1 MENQNIG
8 RMPKIVKDGSANY
21 GRYAKVIDYLEA
33 SDQYRVQY
41 KNGDIRT
48 YKASDLLFNDK
59 CEVGQYVIV
68 NSKNYSDAFLAILEE
83 RDENDHTVKVKIN
96 DFATKWFEESEIT
109 KVLPVHKFAIPVGE
123 YFIAKDPYRGISFTK
138 YFTVNNEFSFR
149 DINDLVP
156 NLIDK
161 AIVVTDISDE
171 DADENEE

>member
-8 RMPKIVKDGSANY
+8 RMPKIVKEGSANY

-68 NSKNYSDAFLAILEE
+68 NSENYDEAFLAVLVE
-83 RDENDHTVKVKIN
+83 RDEVDHTVKVKIN
-96 DFATKWFEESEIT
+96 DFATEWLDEDNIT
-109 KVLPVHKFAIPVGE
+109 KVLPVHKFAIPVGD

-149 DINDLVP
+149 DINQFCP

-161 AIVVTDISDE
+161 AFLIQAEAGDDE
-171 DADENEE
+171 E

>member
-68 NSKNYSDAFLAILEE
+68 NSENYDEPFLAVLVE
-83 RDENDHTVKVKIN
+83 RDEVDCTVKVKIN
-96 DFATKWFEESEIT
+96 DFATEWVEEDDIT
-109 KVLPVHKFAIPVGE
+109 KVLPVHKFAIPVGD

-149 DINDLVP
+149 DIDQFCP

-161 AIVVTDISDE
+161 AFLIQAEVGDDE
-171 DADENEE
+171 E

>member
-68 NSKNYSDAFLAILEE
+68 NSENFDEAFLAVLVE
-83 RDENDHTVKVKIN
+83 RDEVDRTVKVKIN
-96 DFATKWFEESEIT
+96 DFATEWLDENDIT
-109 KVLPVHKFAIPVGE
+109 KVLPVHKFAIPVGD

-138 YFTVNNEFSFR
+138 YFTVNNEFTFR
-149 DINDLVP
+149 DIDQFCS

-161 AIVVTDISDE
+161 AFLIQAEAGD
-171 DADENEE
+171 NEE

>member
-1 MENQNIG
+1 MTNSNIG
-8 RMPKIVKDGSANY
+8 RMSKIVKAGSANN

-68 NSKNYSDAFLAILEE
+68 DSENYDDAFLAVLLY
-83 RDENDHTVKVKIN
+83 RDEDDRTVKVKIN
-96 DFATKWFEESEIT
+96 DFATEWFEEDEIT
-109 KVLPVHKFAIPVGE
+109 KVLPVHKFAIPVGD

-138 YFTVNNEFSFR
+138 YFTANNAFSFR
-149 DINDLVP
+149 DIDTLVP

-161 AIVVTDISDE
+161 AILVS
-171 DADENEE
+171 AKNEE

>member
-68 NSKNYSDAFLAILEE
+68 NSENYDEAFLAVLVE
-83 RDENDHTVKVKIN
+83 RDEVDRTVKVKIN
-96 DFATKWFEESEIT
+96 DFATEWVEEGEIT
-109 KVLPVHKFAIPVGE
+109 KVLPVHKFAIQVGD

-138 YFTVNNEFSFR
+138 YFTVNNEFTFR
-149 DINDLVP
+149 DINQFCP

-161 AIVVTDISDE
+161 AFLIQAEAGD
-171 DADENEE
+171 NEE

>member
-68 NSKNYSDAFLAILEE
+68 NSENYDEAFLAVLIEREE
-83 RDENDHTVKVKIN
+83 SDHTVKVKIN
-96 DFATKWFEESEIT
+96 DFATEWLDEDEIT
-109 KVLPVHKFAIPVGE
+109 KVLPVHKFKIPVGD
-123 YFIAKDPYRGISFTK
+123 YFIAKDLYRGISFTK
-138 YFTVNNEFSFR
+138 YFTVNNEFTFR
-149 DINDLVP
+149 DINQFCP

-161 AIVVTDISDE
+161 AFLIQAEAGDDE
-171 DADENEE
+171 E

>member
-68 NSKNYSDAFLAILEE
+68 NSENYDEAFLAVLVE
-83 RDENDHTVKVKIN
+83 RDEVDRTVKVKIN
-96 DFATKWFEESEIT
+96 DFATEWLDENDIT
-109 KVLPVHKFAIPVGE
+109 KVLPVHKFAIPVGD

-138 YFTVNNEFSFR
+138 YFTVNNEFTFH
-149 DINDLVP
+149 DINQFCP

-161 AIVVTDISDE
+161 AFLIQAEAGDDE
-171 DADENEE
+171 E

>member
-41 KNGDIRT
+41 KNGNIRT

-68 NSKNYSDAFLAILEE
+68 NSENFDEAFLAVLVE
-83 RDENDHTVKVKIN
+83 RDEVDRTVKVKIN
-96 DFATKWFEESEIT
+96 DFATEWLDEDEIT
-109 KVLPVHKFAIPVGE
+109 KVLPVHKFAIPVGD

-138 YFTVNNEFSFR
+138 YFTVNNEFTFR
-149 DINDLVP
+149 DINQFCP

-161 AIVVTDISDE
+161 AFLIQAEAGDDDE
-171 DADENEE
+171 

>member
-68 NSKNYSDAFLAILEE
+68 NSENYDEAFLAVLVE
-83 RDENDHTVKVKIN
+83 RDEVDRTVKVKIN
-96 DFATKWFEESEIT
+96 DFATEWVEEDDIT
-109 KVLPVHKFAIPVGE
+109 KVLPVHKFAIPVGD

-138 YFTVNNEFSFR
+138 YFTVNNEFTFR
-149 DINDLVP
+149 DINQFCP

-161 AIVVTDISDE
+161 AFLIQAEAGDDE
-171 DADENEE
+171 E

>member
-33 SDQYRVQY
+33 SDQYRVKY

-68 NSKNYSDAFLAILEE
+68 NSENYNEAFLAVLVE
-83 RDENDHTVKVKIN
+83 RDEGDRTVKVKIN
-96 DFATKWFEESEIT
+96 DFATEWVEESEIT
-109 KVLPVHKFAIPVGE
+109 KVLPVHKFAIQVGD

-149 DINDLVP
+149 DINQFCP

-161 AIVVTDISDE
+161 AFLIQAEAGDDE
-171 DADENEE
+171 E

>member
-59 CEVGQYVIV
+59 CEIGQYVIV
-68 NSKNYSDAFLAILEE
+68 NSENYDEAFLAVLLE
-83 RDENDHTVKVKIN
+83 RDEDDHTVKVKIN
-96 DFATKWFEESEIT
+96 DFATDWVDEDDIT
-109 KVLPVHKFAIPVGE
+109 KVLPVHKFAIPVGD
-123 YFIAKDPYRGISFTK
+123 YFITKDPYRGISFTK
-138 YFTVNNEFSFR
+138 YFTVNNEFTFR
-149 DINDLVP
+149 DINQFCT

-161 AIVVTDISDE
+161 AFLIQAEAGDDE
-171 DADENEE
+171 K

>member
-68 NSKNYSDAFLAILEE
+68 NSENYSDAFLAVLVE
-83 RDENDHTVKVKIN
+83 RDEVDRTVKVKIN
-96 DFATKWFEESEIT
+96 DFATEWVEEDDIT
-109 KVLPVHKFAIPVGE
+109 KVLPIHKFAIPVGD

-138 YFTVNNEFSFR
+138 YFTVNNEFTFR
-149 DINDLVP
+149 DINQFCP

-161 AIVVTDISDE
+161 AFLIQAEAGDDE
-171 DADENEE
+171 E

>member
-68 NSKNYSDAFLAILEE
+68 NSENYDEAFLAVLIEREE
-83 RDENDHTVKVKIN
+83 SDHTVKVKIN
-96 DFATKWFEESEIT
+96 DFATEWLDEDEIT
-109 KVLPVHKFAIPVGE
+109 KVLPIHKFAIPVGD
-123 YFIAKDPYRGISFTK
+123 YFIVKDPYRGISFTK
-138 YFTVNNEFSFR
+138 YFTVNNEFTFSDVDQFC
-149 DINDLVP
+149 P

-161 AIVVTDISDE
+161 AFLIQAEAGD
-171 DADENEE
+171 NEE

>member
-1 MENQNIG
+1 MENSNIG
-8 RMPKIVKDGSANY
+8 RMPKIVKDGSTNY

-68 NSKNYSDAFLAILEE
+68 NSENYNEAFLAVLVE
-83 RDENDHTVKVKIN
+83 RDEGDRTVKVKIN
-96 DFATKWFEESEIT
+96 DFATEWVEEGEIT
-109 KVLPVHKFAIPVGE
+109 KVLPVHKFAIQVGD

-138 YFTVNNEFSFR
+138 YFTVNNEFTFR
-149 DINDLVP
+149 DINQFCP

-161 AIVVTDISDE
+161 AFLIQAEAGDDE
-171 DADENEE
+171 E

>member
-1 MENQNIG
+1 MTNQNIG
-8 RMPKIVKDGSANY
+8 RMPKIVKAGSANN

-68 NSKNYSDAFLAILEE
+68 NSENYDEAFLAVLVE
-83 RDENDHTVKVKIN
+83 RDEVDRTVKVKIN
-96 DFATKWFEESEIT
+96 DFATEWVEEGEIT
-109 KVLPVHKFAIPVGE
+109 KVLPVHKFAIQVGD

-149 DINDLVP
+149 DINQFCP

-161 AIVVTDISDE
+161 AFLIQAE
-171 DADENEE
+171 AG

>member
-1 MENQNIG
+1 
-8 RMPKIVKDGSANY
+8 MPKIVKDGSANY

-68 NSKNYSDAFLAILEE
+68 NSENYDEAFLAVLVE
-83 RDENDHTVKVKIN
+83 RDEVDRTVKVKIN
-96 DFATKWFEESEIT
+96 DFATEWVEEGEIT
-109 KVLPVHKFAIPVGE
+109 KVLPVHKFAIQVGD

-149 DINDLVP
+149 DINQFVP

-161 AIVVTDISDE
+161 ATLVTE
-171 DADENEE
+171 KNEE

>member
-8 RMPKIVKDGSANY
+8 RMPKIVKAGSANY

-59 CEVGQYVIV
+59 CEIGQYVIV
-68 NSKNYSDAFLAILEE
+68 NSENYDEAFLAVLIEREE
-83 RDENDHTVKVKIN
+83 SDHTVKVKIN
-96 DFATKWFEESEIT
+96 DFATEWLDEDEIT
-109 KVLPVHKFAIPVGE
+109 KVLPVHKFKIPVGD

-138 YFTVNNEFSFR
+138 YFTVNNEFTFH
-149 DINDLVP
+149 DINQLCP

-161 AIVVTDISDE
+161 AFLIQAEAGDDE
-171 DADENEE
+171 E

>member
-1 MENQNIG
+1 MENSNIG

-68 NSKNYSDAFLAILEE
+68 NSENFDEAFLAVLVE
-83 RDENDHTVKVKIN
+83 RDEVDRTVKVKIN
-96 DFATKWFEESEIT
+96 NFATEWVEEDDIT
-109 KVLPVHKFAIPVGE
+109 KVLPVHKFAIPVGD

-138 YFTVNNEFSFR
+138 YFTVNNEFTFR
-149 DINDLVP
+149 DINQFCQ

-161 AIVVTDISDE
+161 AFLIQAEAGDDDE
-171 DADENEE
+171 

>member
-1 MENQNIG
+1 MENSNIG

-41 KNGDIRT
+41 KNGDVRT
-48 YKASDLLFNDK
+48 YKTSDLLFNDK

-68 NSKNYSDAFLAILEE
+68 NSENYDKAFLAVLIEREE
-83 RDENDHTVKVKIN
+83 SDNTVKVKIN
-96 DFATKWFEESEIT
+96 DFATEWLDEDDIT
-109 KVLPVHKFAIPVGE
+109 KVLPVHKFAIPVGN

-149 DINDLVP
+149 DIDQFCS

-161 AIVVTDISDE
+161 AFLIQAEASD
-171 DADENEE
+171 DEE

>member
-1 MENQNIG
+1 MENSNIG

-68 NSKNYSDAFLAILEE
+68 NSENYDEAFLAVLVE
-83 RDENDHTVKVKIN
+83 RDEVDHTVKVKIN
-96 DFATKWFEESEIT
+96 DFATEWLDEDNIT
-109 KVLPVHKFAIPVGE
+109 KVLPVHKFAIPVGD

-149 DINDLVP
+149 DINQFCP

-161 AIVVTDISDE
+161 AFLIQAEAGDDE
-171 DADENEE
+171 E

>member
-21 GRYAKVIDYLEA
+21 GRYAKVINYLEA

-68 NSKNYSDAFLAILEE
+68 NSENYDEAFLAVLVE
-83 RDENDHTVKVKIN
+83 RDEDDRTVKVKIN
-96 DFATKWFEESEIT
+96 DFATEWVEEDDIT
-109 KVLPVHKFAIPVGE
+109 KVLPVHKFAIPVGD

-138 YFTVNNEFSFR
+138 YFTVNNEFTFR
-149 DINDLVP
+149 DINQFCP

-161 AIVVTDISDE
+161 AFLIQAEAGDDE
-171 DADENEE
+171 E

>member
-1 MENQNIG
+1 MENSNIG

-68 NSKNYSDAFLAILEE
+68 NSENYNEAFLAVLVEREE
-83 RDENDHTVKVKIN
+83 SDHTVKVKIN
-96 DFATKWFEESEIT
+96 DFATEWLDEDDIT
-109 KVLPVHKFAIPVGE
+109 KVLPVHKFAIQVGD

-149 DINDLVP
+149 DINQFCP
-156 NLIDK
+156 NLTDK
-161 AIVVTDISDE
+161 AFLIQAEAGDDE
-171 DADENEE
+171 E

>member
-68 NSKNYSDAFLAILEE
+68 NSENFDESFLAVLVE
-83 RDENDHTVKVKIN
+83 RDEVDRTVKVKIN
-96 DFATKWFEESEIT
+96 DFATEWLDENDIT
-109 KVLPVHKFAIPVGE
+109 KVLPVHKFAIPVGD

-138 YFTVNNEFSFR
+138 YFTVNNEFTFR
-149 DINDLVP
+149 DINQFCP

-161 AIVVTDISDE
+161 AFLIQAEAGDDE
-171 DADENEE
+171 E

>member
-1 MENQNIG
+1 MENRNIG

-68 NSKNYSDAFLAILEE
+68 SSENYNEVFLAVLVE
-83 RDENDHTVKVKIN
+83 RDEGDRTVKVKIN
-96 DFATKWFEESEIT
+96 DFATEWVEEGEIT
-109 KVLPVHKFAIPVGE
+109 KVLPVHKFAIQVGD

-149 DINDLVP
+149 DINQFCP

-161 AIVVTDISDE
+161 AFLIQAEAGDDDE
-171 DADENEE
+171 

>member
-68 NSKNYSDAFLAILEE
+68 NSENFDEAFLAVLVE
-83 RDENDHTVKVKIN
+83 RDEVDRTVKVKIN
-96 DFATKWFEESEIT
+96 DFATEWLDENDIT
-109 KVLPVHKFAIPVGE
+109 KVLPVHKFAIPVGD

-138 YFTVNNEFSFR
+138 YFTVNNEFTFR
-149 DINDLVP
+149 DINQFCP

-161 AIVVTDISDE
+161 ALLIQAEAGDDE
-171 DADENEE
+171 E

>member
-68 NSKNYSDAFLAILEE
+68 NSENYDEAFLAVLIEREE
-83 RDENDHTVKVKIN
+83 SDHTVKVKIN
-96 DFATKWFEESEIT
+96 DFATEWLDEDEIT
-109 KVLPVHKFAIPVGE
+109 KVLPVHKFAIPVGD

-138 YFTVNNEFSFR
+138 YFTVNNEFTFR
-149 DINDLVP
+149 DIDQFCS

-161 AIVVTDISDE
+161 AFLIQAEAGD
-171 DADENEE
+171 NEE

>member
-1 MENQNIG
+1 MENQNIR

-68 NSKNYSDAFLAILEE
+68 NSENYDEAFLAVLVE
-83 RDENDHTVKVKIN
+83 RDEVDRTVKVKIN
-96 DFATKWFEESEIT
+96 DFATEWVEEDDIT
-109 KVLPVHKFAIPVGE
+109 KVLPVHKFAIPVGD

-149 DINDLVP
+149 DINQFCP

-161 AIVVTDISDE
+161 AFLIQAEAGDDDE
-171 DADENEE
+171 

>member
-21 GRYAKVIDYLEA
+21 GRYAKVIDYLET

-68 NSKNYSDAFLAILEE
+68 NSENYDEAFLAVLIEREE
-83 RDENDHTVKVKIN
+83 SDHTVKVKIN
-96 DFATKWFEESEIT
+96 DFATEWLDEDEIT
-109 KVLPVHKFAIPVGE
+109 KVLPVHKFKIPVGD

-138 YFTVNNEFSFR
+138 YFTANNEFSFR
-149 DINDLVP
+149 DINTLVP

-161 AIVVTDISDE
+161 AILVVDK
-171 DADENEE
+171 NEE

>member
-8 RMPKIVKDGSANY
+8 RMPKIVKAGSANY

-59 CEVGQYVIV
+59 CEIGQYVIV
-68 NSKNYSDAFLAILEE
+68 NSENYDEAFLAVLIEREE
-83 RDENDHTVKVKIN
+83 SDHTVKVKIN
-96 DFATKWFEESEIT
+96 DFATEWLDEDEIT
-109 KVLPVHKFAIPVGE
+109 KVLPVHKFKIPVGD

-138 YFTVNNEFSFR
+138 YFTVNNEFSFH
-149 DINDLVP
+149 DIDKFAP

-161 AIVVTDISDE
+161 AFLIQ
-171 DADENEE
+171 NEAGEE

>member
-1 MENQNIG
+1 MENSNIG

-68 NSKNYSDAFLAILEE
+68 NSENYNEAFLAVLVE
-83 RDENDHTVKVKIN
+83 RDEGDRTVKVKIN
-96 DFATKWFEESEIT
+96 DFATEWVEEGEIT
-109 KVLPVHKFAIPVGE
+109 KVLPVHKFAIQVGD

-138 YFTVNNEFSFR
+138 YFTVNNEFTFR
-149 DINDLVP
+149 DINRFCP

-161 AIVVTDISDE
+161 AFLIQAEAGDDE
-171 DADENEE
+171 E

>member
-68 NSKNYSDAFLAILEE
+68 NSENYDEVFLAVLVE
-83 RDENDHTVKVKIN
+83 RDEVDRTVKVKIN
-96 DFATKWFEESEIT
+96 DFATEWLDENDIT
-109 KVLPVHKFAIPVGE
+109 KVLPVHKFAIPVGD

-138 YFTVNNEFSFR
+138 YFTVNNEFTFR
-149 DINDLVP
+149 DINQFCP

-161 AIVVTDISDE
+161 AFLIQAEAGDDE
-171 DADENEE
+171 E

>member
-68 NSKNYSDAFLAILEE
+68 NSENYDEAFLAVLVE
-83 RDENDHTVKVKIN
+83 RDGVDRTVKVKIN
-96 DFATKWFEESEIT
+96 NFATEWLDENDIT
-109 KVLPVHKFAIPVGE
+109 KVLPVHKFAIPVGD

-138 YFTVNNEFSFR
+138 YFTVNNEFTFR
-149 DINDLVP
+149 DINQFCP

-161 AIVVTDISDE
+161 AFLIQAEAGDDE
-171 DADENEE
+171 E

>member
-68 NSKNYSDAFLAILEE
+68 NSENYNEAFLAVLVE
-83 RDENDHTVKVKIN
+83 RDEGDRTVKVKIN
-96 DFATKWFEESEIT
+96 DFATEWVEEGEIT
-109 KVLPVHKFAIPVGE
+109 KVLPVHKFAIQVGD

-138 YFTVNNEFSFR
+138 YFTVNNEFTFR
-149 DINDLVP
+149 DINQFCP

-161 AIVVTDISDE
+161 AFLIQAEAGDDE
-171 DADENEE
+171 E

>member
-68 NSKNYSDAFLAILEE
+68 NSENYDEAFLAVLVE
-83 RDENDHTVKVKIN
+83 RDEVDRTVKVKIN
-96 DFATKWFEESEIT
+96 DFATEWVEEDDIT
-109 KVLPVHKFAIPVGE
+109 KVLPVHKFAIPVGD

-149 DINDLVP
+149 DINQFCP

-161 AIVVTDISDE
+161 AFLIQAEAGDDDE
-171 DADENEE
+171 

>member
-59 CEVGQYVIV
+59 CKVGQYVIV
-68 NSKNYSDAFLAILEE
+68 NSENFDEAFLAVLVE
-83 RDENDHTVKVKIN
+83 RDEVNRTVKVKIN
-96 DFATKWFEESEIT
+96 DFATEWLYENDIT
-109 KVLPVHKFAIPVGE
+109 KVLPVHKFAIPVGD

-138 YFTVNNEFSFR
+138 YFTVNNEFTFR
-149 DINDLVP
+149 DINQFCP

-161 AIVVTDISDE
+161 AFLIQAEAGDDE
-171 DADENEE
+171 E

>member
-68 NSKNYSDAFLAILEE
+68 NSENYDEAFLAVLVEREE
-83 RDENDHTVKVKIN
+83 SDHTVKVKIN
-96 DFATKWFEESEIT
+96 DFATEWVEEAGIT
-109 KVLPVHKFAIPVGE
+109 KVLPVHKFAIPVGD

-149 DINDLVP
+149 DINQFCS

-161 AIVVTDISDE
+161 AFLIQAEAGDDE
-171 DADENEE
+171 E

>member
-68 NSKNYSDAFLAILEE
+68 NSENYNEAFLAVLVE
-83 RDENDHTVKVKIN
+83 RDEVDRTVKVKIN
-96 DFATKWFEESEIT
+96 DFATEWLDENDIT
-109 KVLPVHKFAIPVGE
+109 KVLPVHKFAIPVGD

-138 YFTVNNEFSFR
+138 YFTVNNEFTFR
-149 DINDLVP
+149 DINQFVP

-161 AIVVTDISDE
+161 AFLIQNEAGDDE
-171 DADENEE
+171 E

>member
-1 MENQNIG
+1 MENSNIG

-68 NSKNYSDAFLAILEE
+68 NSENFDEAFLAVLVE
-83 RDENDHTVKVKIN
+83 RDEVDRTVKVKIN
-96 DFATKWFEESEIT
+96 DFATEWVEEDDIT
-109 KVLPVHKFAIPVGE
+109 KVLPVHKFAIPVGD

-138 YFTVNNEFSFR
+138 YFTVNNEFTFR
-149 DINDLVP
+149 DINQFCP

-161 AIVVTDISDE
+161 AFLIQAEAGDDE
-171 DADENEE
+171 E